1 MISSARCEGYQ
12 IGFTITFSLL
22 RTFHSCRYT
31 ALQHA
36 GGVLAVTALNLLILC
51 DELKPKVLDDCLEH
65 GVVWLNAVHALDFGE
80 LMEQGPERD
89 GLVEQ
94 EVAAKQ
100 HVQREFRALAI
111 SQARRPRPDPGTR
124 TLTRCVFSGCR
135 ESRAANRG
143 S

>member
-1 MISSARCEGYQ
+1 MKGIRLVLLSHFHCCEL
-12 IGFTITFSLL
+12 FTVVGI
-22 RTFHSCRYT
+22 
-31 ALQHA
+31 LQHA

-94 EVAAKQ
+94 PNNMY
-100 HVQREFRALAI
+100 REENSEPWQSPRQGARGRTRALG
-111 SQARRPRPDPGTR
+111 P
-124 TLTRCVFSGCR
+124 
-135 ESRAANRG
+135 
-143 S
+143 

>member
-94 EVAAKQ
+94 PNNMY
-100 HVQREFRALAI
+100 REENSEPWQSPRQGARGRTRALG
-111 SQARRPRPDPGTR
+111 P
-124 TLTRCVFSGCR
+124 
-135 ESRAANRG
+135 
-143 S
+143 